1 MPGDKMFVDKVF
13 KGILKN
19 IHSHKMHHK
28 YINRELESK
37 QKYEM

>member
-1 MPGDKMFVDKVF
+1 MYADTVF

-28 YINRELESK
+28 YINRESESK
-37 QKYEM
+37 HTYEM